1 MTDKAACEECLAELM
16 LKAFTSLI
24 THAPSTAIDGALG
37 IRAVRYRDVPRSS
50 ARHRPA
56 ARHGPLSELCGVR
69 GAAEQFNPW
78 ARSDQRTASHS
89 RQQQLAG
96 VEASGASRSTGEAPF
111 MTVLTPE

>member
-16 LKAFTSLI
+16 LKAFTSLM

-37 IRAVRYRDVPRSS
+37 IKAVRHRDMPRSP

-69 GAAEQFNPW
+69 GAAKQFNPW
-78 ARSDQRTASHS
+78 ARSDQARPLTLVSSSWRESS
-89 RQQQLAG
+89 RQ
-96 VEASGASRSTGEAPF
+96 EYPAP
-111 MTVLTPE
+111 ERQEYDEDH